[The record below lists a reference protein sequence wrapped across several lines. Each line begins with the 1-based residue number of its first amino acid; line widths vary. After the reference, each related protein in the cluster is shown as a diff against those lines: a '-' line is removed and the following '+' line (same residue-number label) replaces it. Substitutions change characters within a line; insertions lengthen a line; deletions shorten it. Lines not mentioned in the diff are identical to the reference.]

1 MSKNYEVESSDL
13 DSVED
18 FAETSVETFPAQA
31 HKLRNFTEP

>member
-1 MSKNYEVESSDL
+1 MSKNYEVGSSDP

-31 HKLRNFTEP
+31 HKLRHSTEP